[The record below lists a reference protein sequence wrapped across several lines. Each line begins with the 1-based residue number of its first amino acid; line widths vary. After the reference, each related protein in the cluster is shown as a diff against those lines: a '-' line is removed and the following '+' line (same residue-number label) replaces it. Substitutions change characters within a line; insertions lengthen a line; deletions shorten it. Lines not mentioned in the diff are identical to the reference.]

1 MPYAWTPSQDPEDG
15 CDLRLWPHRS
25 LPPYGFAAFILVTFA
40 FICVPLL
47 AVIGTV
53 VMWGLLPFIL
63 LALAGLWWA
72 LRRSYRDAEILEE
85 LHLDDHQIRLTRQNP
100 RGPVQDW
107 ECNTY
112 WARVEMHPAG
122 GPVPHYVTLKGNGRE
137 VEIGAFLSEDE
148 RKALYGDLAERLR
161 AATRRP

>member
-1 MPYAWTPSQDPEDG
+1 MPYAWTPSDSPEAG
-15 CDLRLWPHRS
+15 CELRLWPHRS
-25 LPPYGFAAFILVTFA
+25 LPPYGFAAFILITFA

-63 LALAGLWWA
+63 LVLAGLWWG
-72 LRRSYRDAEILEE
+72 LRRSYRDGEIVEQ
-85 LHLDDHQIRLTRQNP
+85 LHLDDRQIRLTRQNP
-100 RGPVQDW
+100 RGPAQDW

-112 WARVEMHPAG
+112 WARVQMHPSG

-137 VEIGAFLSEDE
+137 VEIGAFLSEEE
-148 RKALYGDLAERLR
+148 RVALYGDLADRLR
-161 AATRRP
+161 DAAGRD